1 MARPRRHVGNLP
13 AETTSFVGRR
23 RELADLKRRLTGARL
38 VSLVGPGGVGKTRLA
53 LRAAGDLARG
63 FKDGAWLV
71 ELADLSDPA
80 LVAEAFLAAH
90 DVRNQSA
97 SEPLDVLLGHVAGK
111 QALLVVDNCE
121 HVLDAVGE
129 VVNAVIRSSEGIV
142 VLATSREPLGIGGE
156 SVVPVSPLQLPA
168 AGERRELNEL
178 KLNEAVML
186 FVERSAA
193 ASGRFELTSSNS
205 GAVSDLCRRLD
216 GLPLAIELA
225 AVRTR
230 LLSVDQI
237 VERLSDRFRLLTGG
251 SRAALPRQQTLRTAI
266 DWSHDLL
273 SAEEQILL
281 RRMGVFAGRFRLE
294 DAEAVCTGDGLE
306 RAAVL
311 DLVSSLIDKSLL
323 VRDDGAA
330 FAGFRL
336 HETMREYA
344 RMKLE
349 AAGEDEMLAE
359 RCVDHCLQTC
369 TRSATDGSHLP
380 EWLALIEFEFE
391 NARWAFRRCLRDGDA
406 SRAIDL
412 AVSLGWY
419 WITRATSEGVR
430 WLDEVLATG
439 GGTTQAR
446 AWVYLLR
453 GYLAVLQGSSE
464 AASSALER
472 AVAAARE
479 SRQPVVQ
486 SSALSLAAIADNL
499 AGDRRSAVRHLEDA
513 EAIIGGGGDLGA
525 RLTYFQSRSLNGF
538 FVGDLNE
545 ARSAA
550 MEGAQI
556 SRETGAATTLA
567 LMLVNLGFAALMSGD
582 IGEAKT
588 RFAEALAVAREIDDR
603 ITQYYA
609 LIGLACATVR
619 LRPATEA
626 AQLMG
631 AADGMR
637 TETGV
642 LLNPIFVRAI
652 ADAERT
658 LVGKLGSQRL
668 EAQREAGRAMT
679 RESAIALAMGQAVVP
694 SPPSKNEVLGKRQA
708 EVARL
713 VADGLSNKQIGA
725 RLFISEYTV
734 DSHVRTIL
742 NRLGFN
748 SRSQIAAWVAQDY
761 DASG

>member
-1 MARPRRHVGNLP
+1 MARPRPHIGNLP

-23 RELADLKRRLTGARL
+23 RELADLKRRLTSARL

-53 LRAAGDLARG
+53 LRTAGDLARG

-90 DVRNQSA
+90 DVRHQSA

-111 QALLVVDNCE
+111 HALLVVDNCE
-121 HVLDAVGE
+121 HVLDAVGV
-129 VVNAVIRSSEGIV
+129 VVNAVIRSSKGIR
-142 VLATSREPLGIGGE
+142 VLVTSREPLGIGGE
-156 SVVPVSPLQLPA
+156 NVVPVSPLQLPA
-168 AGERRELNEL
+168 AGGRDELNQL

-186 FVERSAA
+186 FVERSVA
-193 ASGRFELTSSNS
+193 ASGRFELTSFNS
-205 GAVSDLCRRLD
+205 RAVSELCRRLD

-230 LLSVDQI
+230 SLSVDQI

-273 SAEEQILL
+273 SADEQILL
-281 RRMGVFAGRFRLE
+281 RRVGIFAGRFSLE
-294 DAEAVCTGDGLE
+294 DAEAVCTDGDLQ
-306 RAAVL
+306 RAAAL
-311 DLVSSLIDKSLL
+311 ELISSLVNKSLL

-330 FAGFRL
+330 FAGYRL

-344 RMKLE
+344 RTKLE
-349 AAGEDEMLAE
+349 AGREGEMLAD
-359 RCVDHCLQTC
+359 RCVDHCLRTC
-369 TRSATDGSHLP
+369 RRSATDGSHLP
-380 EWLALIEFEFE
+380 EWLALIEFELE
-391 NARWAFRRCLRDGDA
+391 NARWAFRRCLGKGDA
-406 SRAIDL
+406 PRAIDL

-419 WITRATSEGVR
+419 WITRATAEGAR
-430 WLDEVLATG
+430 WLDEVVAMG

-453 GYLAVLQGSSE
+453 GYLAVLQGSP
-464 AASSALER
+464 AAAVPALER
-472 AVAAARE
+472 AAAAARE
-479 SRQPVVQ
+479 SNQPVVE

-499 AGDRRSAVRHLEDA
+499 AGDRRSAVLRLEAA
-513 EAIIGGGGDLGA
+513 EAIIRGGGDLGA
-525 RLTYFQSRSLNGF
+525 RLTFFQSRSLNAF
-538 FVGDLNE
+538 FAGDLNE

-550 MEGAQI
+550 LEGVQI
-556 SRETGAATTLA
+556 SRETGAATTQA
-567 LMLVNLGFAALMSGD
+567 LMLVNLGFAALMSDD
-582 IGEAKT
+582 IGESKT
-588 RFAEALAVAREIDDR
+588 RFEEALAVAREVDDR

-609 LIGLACATVR
+609 LIGLACVTVR
-619 LRPATEA
+619 LRPAKEA

-631 AADGMR
+631 AAEGMR
-637 TETGV
+637 SETGV
-642 LLNPIFVRAI
+642 LLNPIFARAI
-652 ADAERT
+652 ADAEKA
-658 LVGKLGSQRL
+658 LVGNLGSQRL
-668 EAQREAGRAMT
+668 EAQMKAGRAMT
-679 RESAIALAMGQAVVP
+679 RDSAIALAMGDAVAP
-694 SPPSKNEVLGKRQA
+694 APPEGDVLGKRQA

-713 VADGLSNKQIGA
+713 VAEGLSNKQIGA

-742 NRLGFN
+742 NKLGFN
-748 SRSQIAAWVAQDY
+748 SRSQIAAWAAEDY
-761 DASG
+761 RASG